1 MSIFNYLNYRAYL
14 KETLKTKPKGGY
26 GEMSK
31 WAASCQIH
39 GALMS
44 LILKG
49 ERELSIEQAFSLG
62 RYLQLTTLELEYFI
76 HLVQLERAAT
86 GDFKK
91 HILDKLQ
98 QLKSEATKVKK
109 RFEHESELS
118 EEARLIFYSSF
129 LYSAIRLFCDTEK
142 EGITVEQ
149 MISKFKLPRVE
160 VIPKLDF
167 LSQVGLVVENKGKYK
182 MGPARTLVSR
192 DSLHVLK
199 HHQNWRLQALL
210 RSENL
215 TNDELMF
222 TCPMVL
228 SKSDFV
234 KFKQEI
240 TDLIQKFSSMLKDSK
255 SEDVGCFNMDWFWLN
270 SN

>member
-1 MSIFNYLNYRAYL
+1 
-14 KETLKTKPKGGY
+14 
-26 GEMSK
+26 MSK

-62 RYLQLTTLELEYFI
+62 KYLQLTALELEYFI
-76 HLVQLERAAT
+76 QLVQLERAAT
-86 GDFKK
+86 SDFKK
-91 HILDKLQ
+91 HIQDKLQ
-98 QLKSEATKVKK
+98 HLKSEATKVKK
-109 RFEHESELS
+109 RFQHESELS

-142 EGITVEQ
+142 DGVTVEQ
-149 MISKFKLPRVE
+149 IISKFKLPRADIV
-160 VIPKLDF
+160 PKLDF
-167 LSQVGLVVENKGKYK
+167 LDQVGLVKENKGKYK
-182 MGPARTLVSR
+182 MGPARTLVGR

-210 RSENL
+210 RAESL

-228 SKSDFV
+228 SKNDFV
-234 KFKQEI
+234 NFKQEL
-240 TDLIQKFSSMLKDSK
+240 TDLIQRFSNMLKDSK
-255 SEDVGCFNMDWFWLN
+255 SEETGCFNMDWIWIN

>member
-1 MSIFNYLNYRAYL
+1 MSIFSYIDYRTYL
-14 KETLKTKPKGGY
+14 KETLKAKPKSGY

-62 RYLQLTTLELEYFI
+62 KYLQLTLLELEYFI
-76 HLVQLERAAT
+76 QLVQLERAAT
-86 GDFKK
+86 SDFKK
-91 HILDKLQ
+91 HIQDKLN
-98 QLKSEATKVKK
+98 QLKNEATKVKK
-109 RFEHESELS
+109 RFQHESELS

-129 LYSAIRLFCDTEK
+129 LYSAIRLFCDIEK
-142 EGITVEQ
+142 EGVSIDQ
-149 MISKFKLPRVE
+149 IISKFKMTRAE

-167 LSQVGLVVENKGKYK
+167 LNQVGLIVENKGKYK

-210 RSENL
+210 RAESL

-228 SKSDFV
+228 SKNDFV
-234 KFKQEI
+234 KFKNEL
-240 TDLIQKFSSMLKDSK
+240 TDLIQKFSSMLKDSN
-255 SEDVGCFNMDWFWLN
+255 SEDIGCFNMDWIWIN